1 MSNIMLSVKEL
12 FAGYDKKTVISDM
25 SFEVRSGEILSL
37 IGPNGAGKST
47 VLKVI
52 AKYLEKQKGF
62 VYIDNTEQESISRA
76 ELAKKL
82 SVTLTERIRPE
93 LMTCREVVETG
104 RYPYTGAFGRLNE
117 QDKRAVEQAME
128 ETATLELAD
137 ELFNRVSDGQRQR
150 VILAKAICQQPQ
162 ILALD
167 EPTSYLDIRHKIAF
181 FETLHR
187 LAKQR
192 GIAVIISMHE
202 IELAR
207 IISDKVVCI
216 KNGEVTDSGTPEEIF
231 TPQKIMRL
239 YDIPEELYKKYF
251 E

>member
-1 MSNIMLSVKEL
+1 MSEVKLSVKEL
-12 FAGYDKKTVISDM
+12 FAGYGKGPVISDI
-25 SFEVRSGEILSL
+25 SFELKSGEILSL

-62 VYIDNTEQESISRA
+62 VYIDQTEQEDISRA

-82 SVTLTERIRPE
+82 SVVLTERIRPE

-104 RYPYTGAFGRLNE
+104 RYPYTGTFGILNDR
-117 QDKRAVEQAME
+117 DKQAVEQAMR
-128 ETATLELAD
+128 ETATLELSD
-137 ELFNRVSDGQRQR
+137 ELFNSISDGQCQR

-181 FETLHR
+181 FETLHT

-216 KNGEVTDSGTPEEIF
+216 KNGEVTDSGTSEEIF

-239 YDIPEELYKKYF
+239 YDIPEKLYNKYF